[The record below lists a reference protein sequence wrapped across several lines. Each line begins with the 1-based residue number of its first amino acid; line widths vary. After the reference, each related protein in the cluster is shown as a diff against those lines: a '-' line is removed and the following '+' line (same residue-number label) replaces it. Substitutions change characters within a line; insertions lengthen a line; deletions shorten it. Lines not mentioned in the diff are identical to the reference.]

1 MRLKL
6 ERKNDELL
14 QNKIDLK
21 LELEHMR
28 EHMDMAGLS
37 EHNVSLAVIKTDMGR
52 DKIEQKIRK
61 KLPDLKTWS

>member
-1 MRLKL
+1 MKL

-28 EHMDMAGLS
+28 EHMAGLS

-52 DKIEQKIRK
+52 DKIEEQKIRK
-61 KLPDLKTWS
+61 ELPDLKTWS